1 MTGAWPDLAIE
12 HIGDD
17 KTDIRWANLHEI
29 TPFTKDQQHLHRI
42 YGVQKSR
49 AKIRNIAFEI
59 TFEEWVASDLGSDK
73 SSPHQLS

>member
-42 YGVQKSR
+42 YGVQKTPR
-49 AKIRNIAFEI
+49 
-59 TFEEWVASDLGSDK
+59 
-73 SSPHQLS
+73 